1 MSVLASI
8 QCPSREDKIVDG
20 ELVQDFATTLQYM
33 SSKKQHIKTISDG
46 FKVDKTEIKSEQK
59 MYDGCGD
66 NEIKLDVDADNIV
79 SFIKTFSFFNDQ
91 FDLRIP
97 SNEWNNNSVITARSQ
112 LEIIYE
118 IILHTIS
125 LNDEFATDPTI
136 VTKLDSLYMDI
147 INNYDNGVELI
158 NSFINL
164 IC

>member
-1 MSVLASI
+1 
-8 QCPSREDKIVDG
+8 
-20 ELVQDFATTLQYM
+20 
-33 SSKKQHIKTISDG
+33 
-46 FKVDKTEIKSEQK
+46 
-59 MYDGCGD
+59 MYDECED
-66 NEIKLDVDADNIV
+66 NETMLDVDADNIV

-91 FDLRIP
+91 FDLFMESIRIAAKFDLRIP

-112 LEIIYE
+112 REIIHE